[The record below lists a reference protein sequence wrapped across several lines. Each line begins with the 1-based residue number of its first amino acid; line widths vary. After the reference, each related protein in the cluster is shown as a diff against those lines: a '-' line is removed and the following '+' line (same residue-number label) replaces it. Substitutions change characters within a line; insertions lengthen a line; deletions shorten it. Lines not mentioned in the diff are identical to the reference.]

1 MKTFLNSYSKHFE
14 ESILQTIGSYCGSI
28 ILDNDQYLIRTS
40 LEFVLR
46 NRRYCNVYV
55 KSYIQS
61 KNNEEKS
68 LVFKHPLKKRH
79 WIALKDATYYFQ
91 ISEQL
96 KSLEKHSSMFLVLN
110 VVRAIIDNLITQD
123 YMLHVKLG
131 INNFF

>member
-14 ESILQTIGSYCGSI
+14 QSILKKIGSYCGSI

-46 NRRYCNVYV
+46 NQRCCNVYV
-55 KSYIQS
+55 RSVIQS
-61 KNNEEKS
+61 KTNQKKS

-96 KSLEKHSSMFLVLN
+96 KSLEKHSSMFLILN